1 MAAACRAYSLAVRN
15 SFADDVAGLVRHPDR
30 SLAKAVSVTSV
41 GRNASVLV
49 WARLLMD
56 CHLQDSVRHHSSAD
70 APGHARGGAVDIARS
85 RSW

>member
-1 MAAACRAYSLAVRN
+1 MAAACRACSLAVRN
-15 SFADDVAGLVRHPDR
+15 SFAGDVGDWGRHLVR
-30 SLAKAVSVTSV
+30 SLATAVSVTSV

-70 APGHARGGAVDIARS
+70 APGRAHGGAVDIERS

>member
-1 MAAACRAYSLAVRN
+1 MAAACRACSLAGRN
-15 SFADDVAGLVRHPDR
+15 SFAGDVGGWGRHLGR
-30 SLAKAVSVTSV
+30 SLAMAVSVTSV

-49 WARLLMD
+49 WVRLLMD
-56 CHLQDSVRHHSSAD
+56 CHLQDSVRHHSFAD